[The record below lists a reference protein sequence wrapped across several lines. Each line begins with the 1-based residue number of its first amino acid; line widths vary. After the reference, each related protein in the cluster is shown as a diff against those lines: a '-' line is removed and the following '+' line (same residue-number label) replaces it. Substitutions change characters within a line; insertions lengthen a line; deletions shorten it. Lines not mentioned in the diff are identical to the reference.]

1 MTKPNLTSF
10 LSEKGRSSLRL
21 GELFCGPGGIALGAI
36 KARIRAKGRDLS
48 IEHAWASDW
57 DEDTCATYRI
67 NICPKKP
74 ESVICSDVRK
84 LDISSLDPIDI
95 FAYGFPCND
104 FSIVGEHRGFSG
116 SFGPLYT
123 YGVKI
128 IDHLKPTVIFAEN
141 VGGLASANEG
151 RALQTILEDLSA
163 AGDGYEVTCHKYRFE
178 DYGVPQAR
186 HRIIIVGFARK
197 TGLLFRVPAPT
208 HAGQAVSARQA
219 IELPPIKDDAKNHE
233 FTKQSRSVVERLLKT
248 EPGENVWN
256 AELPDRLRLKVKN
269 TKLSQIYRRLHPDRP
284 SYTITGSGGGGTHGY
299 HWKEPRALTN
309 RERARLQTF
318 PDSYEFKGSKESVR
332 KQIGMAV
339 SPLMSEIVFQA
350 ILKTIAGNQYPYVEE
365 NYPFQRELLF
375 KAA

>member
-1 MTKPNLTSF
+1 MIKPNIPLF
-10 LSEKGRSSLRL
+10 VPEKGRTCLKL

-36 KARIRAKGRDLS
+36 RARIRAKGKDLS
-48 IEHAWASDW
+48 IKHAWASDW
-57 DEDTCATYRI
+57 DEDACATYRH
-67 NICPKKP
+67 NICTKNPG
-74 ESVICSDVRK
+74 SVICSDVRK
-84 LDISSLDPIDI
+84 LSIATLKPIDI

-128 IDHLKPTVIFAEN
+128 IDRLKPSVIVAEN

-151 RALQTILEDLSA
+151 RAMQTILENLSS
-163 AGDGYEVTCHKYRFE
+163 AGDGYELTCHKYRFE
-178 DYGVPQAR
+178 EYGIPQAR

-197 TGLLFRVPAPT
+197 TGLFFRVPSPT
-208 HAGQAVSARQA
+208 HIGQPVSAKEA
-219 IELPPIKDDAKNHE
+219 IEFPPIQENAKNHE
-233 FTKQSRSVVERLLKT
+233 FTKQSKDVIERLLRT

-339 SPLMSEIVFQA
+339 SPLMSEIIFRS
-350 ILKTIAGNQYPYVEE
+350 ILKTIAGYHYPSIDE
-365 NYPFQRELLF
+365 NYPLQRELIF